1 MGLRGGTELETP
13 SCGDGYGVAWR
24 HVHRRGRFSG
34 GFGRA
39 APDLAA
45 AFQHVPGFLYAPVP
59 HRARDLPGRQRYL
72 HEAGAGSA
80 MAVVNEQAYFRAVR
94 SDGVELAAAAAQ
106 RRQRLLAYHRRILA
120 GIPVK
125 AESRPTPVGA
135 KRPDWARG
143 LRDAPEFAIGSLSS
157 GLAAFPFEEI
167 LEALFN

>member
-24 HVHRRGRFSG
+24 YLHRRGRFSG